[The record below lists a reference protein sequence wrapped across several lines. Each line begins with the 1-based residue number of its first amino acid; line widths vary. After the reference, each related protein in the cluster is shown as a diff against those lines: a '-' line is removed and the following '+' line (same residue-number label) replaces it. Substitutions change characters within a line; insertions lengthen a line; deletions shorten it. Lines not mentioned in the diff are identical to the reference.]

1 MGNEQQNTLL
11 IQWLKKNSMNPTVFQ
26 NYEDL
31 YMYMTQLVSSTFR
44 SYETLYI
51 TYVNSIINTLKL
63 PYKS

>member
-31 YMYMTQLVSSTFR
+31 YMTQLVSSTFR